1 MIEVLAILHSCG
13 GQVTD
18 HEVAYQLAKRNLKTP
33 DLLGVMTALE
43 EQGLVRSQ
51 LRFAITA
58 AGRDA
63 LAAKA

>member
-18 HEVAYQLAKRNLKTP
+18 HEIEYQLAKRNLKTP
-33 DLLGVMTALE
+33 DLLGVMTALA

-51 LRFAITA
+51 LRFAITD
-58 AGRDA
+58 AGRDV
-63 LAAKA
+63 LEAA